1 MWAAPTTL
9 CAVAATSSYCCSTST
24 RTRKSSMGQAGVT
37 GELSSMGRRVEAAER
52 LGGSLKH
59 SPAIPSRCG
68 ALGTA

>member
-1 MWAAPTTL
+1 
-9 CAVAATSSYCCSTST
+9 
-24 RTRKSSMGQAGVT
+24 MGQAGVT

-68 ALGTA
+68 ALAGAVPAP